1 MNVQELVGVCMSM
14 YECVGVGR
22 NVQELVGMCR
32 SWQECICRL
41 TFSGLECLIDF
52 TEVMLVSEDEDD
64 EYSGG
69 SDSDD
74 SIEVR

>member
-1 MNVQELVGVCMSM
+1 MNMYVWVGVC
-14 YECVGVGR
+14 
-22 NVQELVGMCR
+22 R
-32 SWQECICRL
+32 SVFCRL